1 MPEPTIF
8 LNKGLPPVSII
19 RPSATQ
25 GAAMA
30 AFNGLAADGLFMGQ
44 TPQFFEVMQELAAA
58 ADAATREG

>member
-1 MPEPTIF
+1 
-8 LNKGLPPVSII
+8 
-19 RPSATQ
+19 
-25 GAAMA
+25 MA